1 MAFQGNAFQNN
12 AFQEGQGTP
21 LPREPYRVDR
31 IVPVQV
37 VDNYTWIQNGFA
49 VLLGAVVQNPFPNE
63 DWPNPQ
69 WPQARR
75 QDQQSWYNLNLIGQ
89 DVLPNN
95 QDQWPNP
102 RLREPNRQDFQGW
115 YTLSLIGKDVLPN
128 GPGGQVQ
135 RDFPN
140 PTLSIVRRPD
150 WQQAFPLPL
159 VGADFLPFRQT
170 DWPDPTLGI
179 VRRPDWQWSY
189 NLNLIGQDVL
199 AFRQP
204 DWPNPRGPQR
214 SIDLI
219 TDTWNLTATISP
231 VGVLPLTA
239 FAQYDWP
246 NPKGYPP
253 RQDWQYTF
261 PLSLIGA
268 DLLPNGVGG
277 ANQFNWPNPTL
288 AIVRRPDWQFA
299 FPRPLVGADSLP
311 FRQSDWPDPTLA
323 IVRRPDWQWWYNL
336 DLVGQDALPFR
347 LSDWPNPKGWPP
359 RQDWSQTGLSII
371 TAPVQTL
378 PLTTFSKYDWPNPR
392 LREPNR
398 PDQQSWYTLALIGK
412 DVLPQNLKDWP
423 NPTPAKVP
431 FTKDWTFSFSLE
443 LIGKDFVPPQRFNYD
458 WPNPRGPRAGITL
471 STWVWN
477 GTLGFA
483 PVSPYPFT
491 TFATTDWPNPR
502 RLPVSLNPGFGWFW
516 VQSLTPPDYCAFQQD
531 AFQRPSGD
539 PSSGLYAAFQTC
551 PAPPPVTPLPPPA
564 KAMTSRMVTAS
575 GRGVPEAK
583 TGQSQNQIT
592 SGKGRSDTEH
602 DP

>member
-69 WPQARR
+69 WPQAIR

-239 FAQYDWP
+239 FAQY
-246 NPKGYPP
+246 
-253 RQDWQYTF
+253 
-261 PLSLIGA
+261 A
-268 DLLPNGVGG
+268 
-277 ANQFNWPNPTL
+277 
-288 AIVRRPDWQFA
+288 
-299 FPRPLVGADSLP
+299 
-311 FRQSDWPDPTLA
+311 
-323 IVRRPDWQWWYNL
+323 
-336 DLVGQDALPFR
+336 
-347 LSDWPNPKGWPP
+347 
-359 RQDWSQTGLSII
+359 
-371 TAPVQTL
+371 
-378 PLTTFSKYDWPNPR
+378 
-392 LREPNR
+392 
-398 PDQQSWYTLALIGK
+398 
-412 DVLPQNLKDWP
+412 
-423 NPTPAKVP
+423 
-431 FTKDWTFSFSLE
+431 
-443 LIGKDFVPPQRFNYD
+443 
-458 WPNPRGPRAGITL
+458 
-471 STWVWN
+471 
-477 GTLGFA
+477 
-483 PVSPYPFT
+483 
-491 TFATTDWPNPR
+491 
-502 RLPVSLNPGFGWFW
+502 
-516 VQSLTPPDYCAFQQD
+516 
-531 AFQRPSGD
+531 
-539 PSSGLYAAFQTC
+539 SSGLAVHFPIVVDWGRFTPQRRWRCQSIQLAESDLSHRPETGLAIRFPEAIGWGRF
-551 PAPPPVTPLPPPA
+551 PAIQAVGLA
-564 KAMTSRMVTAS
+564 GSDSGHCQAS
-575 GRGVPEAK
+575 GLAMVVQP
-583 TGQSQNQIT
+583 
-592 SGKGRSDTEH
+592 
-602 DP
+602 